1 MDLDL
6 LIHRFRGPLTGL
18 LVSWGND
25 RQRAV
30 EIAQDTFAEAWFC
43 RANFRG
49 SFEDLAVV
57 GPWLRGIAR
66 NLHRRQLRT
75 MRGPARGST
84 STSLDDLPEDRL
96 AAAPD
101 AQPTEAQL
109 ALEQALSRLKLPW
122 RTVLT
127 MRYLEGSGLPEIAAV
142 MDLSVRAVEG
152 LLHRARR
159 ELRAILPL
167 AAETHSGR
175 AAPMAEEIAR

>member
-1 MDLDL
+1 
-6 LIHRFRGPLTGL
+6 
-18 LVSWGND
+18 
-25 RQRAV
+25 
-30 EIAQDTFAEAWFC
+30 
-43 RANFRG
+43 
-49 SFEDLAVV
+49 
-57 GPWLRGIAR
+57 
-66 NLHRRQLRT
+66 

-101 AQPTEAQL
+101 AQPTDAQL

-142 MDLSVRAVEG
+142 MDLSVRAVEE

-167 AAETHSGR
+167 AAESGSGR